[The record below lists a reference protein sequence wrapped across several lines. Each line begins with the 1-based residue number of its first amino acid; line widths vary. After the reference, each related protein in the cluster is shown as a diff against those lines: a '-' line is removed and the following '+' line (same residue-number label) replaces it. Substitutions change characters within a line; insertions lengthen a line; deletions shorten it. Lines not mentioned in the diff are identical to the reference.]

1 MGGRSRCRALPAD
14 ACRHPGRAGVRPHHA
29 AGGGAGGAE
38 PHPGARARRRLAAHA
53 CPGGLT
59 DCPGVDDPSARQLI
73 RYGGAF
79 FDEPI
84 VRASGSFVETAS
96 GRRILDFT
104 AGQICATLGHNHP
117 RVGTAIRQAL
127 DEVVHLNSW
136 MLSPPV
142 LRLADELLAT
152 VPPPLDRAMFLSTG
166 GESVEVAVRMAK
178 LSTGRFEAAS
188 LTRSWHGLTGGVAA
202 LTLAAGRRGY
212 GPVLPGGF
220 ALPAPYAYRCPIR
233 HCDGACDC
241 TCLEAGFDLFDQ
253 ASVGSP
259 AAVVAEPVLSAGGVI
274 VPPPGYFA
282 RPARRSA
289 QRGMAV
295 ILDECQTGLGRL
307 GAMYGFE
314 RYDVVPDYLVL
325 SKTLGGGVPVSAV
338 VTSAQTEQACFD
350 RGFAHVTSHVSDPM
364 PAAAALAVLD
374 VVEQEGLAA
383 AALARGEQLIGGL
396 QELQAR
402 HEAIGGVRGMGLLVG
417 IELVEDR
424 DTKAPADT
432 LGTALTEEC
441 ERNGL
446 SINLV
451 RGRAGGSANCI
462 RMAPPLTISGDE
474 VDLALTILDESLTTV
489 TTGVA

>member
-142 LRLADELLAT
+142 LQLTDALLET
-152 VPPPLDRAMFLSTG
+152 LPSPLERVMFLSTG
-166 GESVEVAVRMAK
+166 GESIEVAVRMAK
-178 LSTGRFEAAS
+178 LSTGRFEVAS
-188 LTRSWHGLTGGVAA
+188 LTRSWHGLTGGAAA

-212 GPVLPGGF
+212 GPTLPGSF
-220 ALPAPYAYRCPIR
+220 ALPAPYAYRCPVR
-233 HCDGACDC
+233 SCDGHCDC
-241 TCLEAGFDLFDQ
+241 TCLEAGFELFDQ

-259 AAVVAEPVLSAGGVI
+259 AALVAEPVLSAGGVI

-282 RPARRSA
+282 RLLELCQERE
-289 QRGMAV
+289 MLV
-295 ILDECQTGLGRL
+295 VLDECQTGLGRL
-307 GAMYGFE
+307 GTMYGFE
-314 RYDVVPDYLVL
+314 AFGVVPDFLVL
-325 SKTLGGGVPVSAV
+325 SKTLGGGVPIGAV
-338 VTSAQTEQACFD
+338 VTSEAIEAECHA
-350 RGFAHVTSHVSDPM
+350 RGFMHITSHVSDPL
-364 PAAAALAVLD
+364 PAAAALAVLE
-374 VVEQEGLAA
+374 VVAEEDLAGRA
-383 AALARGEQLIGGL
+383 ARQGERLLGHL
-396 QELQAR
+396 RELQAR
-402 HEAIGGVRGMGLLVG
+402 HE
-417 IELVEDR
+417 
-424 DTKAPADT
+424 
-432 LGTALTEEC
+432 
-441 ERNGL
+441 
-446 SINLV
+446 
-451 RGRAGGSANCI
+451 
-462 RMAPPLTISGDE
+462 
-474 VDLALTILDESLTTV
+474 
-489 TTGVA
+489 